1 MSFRKI
7 AKKWKK
13 ANEQITEA
21 TALRAAAARVL
32 AQDLGRAK
40 KLLDS
45 QQYEVLLEE
54 VRYDYDS

>member
-21 TALRAAAARVL
+21 TALRSAAARVL
-32 AQDLGRAK
+32 AKDLGRAK

-54 VRYDYDS
+54 LRYDYDS